1 MATTTPDLSPANPA
15 RLRLLTFPREHGAWG
30 ILLVPLITGAA
41 IGYHTPSS
49 LIALLLL
56 ALAALALFC
65 LRTPL
70 ESWMAASSMRPQT
83 TAERRAVLVSMAT
96 SASLAAAAL
105 TLVIWLQRAWDLLLL
120 GAAVGALFLV
130 QAALKKLGRETRM
143 RAQLAGSLG
152 LTATAAAAYYV
163 AAGKL
168 DATAFVL
175 WGVNWLFAANQI
187 HFVQLRIHA
196 ARITSRAEKLARGRA
211 FLSGELLALILLGV
225 VWRLGYLPGLAILAF
240 APILLRGA
248 IWPLSARTESLQVR
262 RLGLSELAHA
272 IAFGV
277 LVILCYRLSGI

>member
-1 MATTTPDLSPANPA
+1 MPTTTPDLFPANPA

-30 ILLVPLITGAA
+30 ILFVPLITGAA
-41 IGYHTPSS
+41 IGYHSPSS
-49 LIALLLL
+49 IISLLLL
-56 ALAALALFC
+56 AVAALALFC

-70 ESWMAASSMRPQT
+70 ESWMSASAVHPQT
-83 TAERRAVLVSMAT
+83 AAERRAVLVSIAT

-105 TLVIWLQRAWDLLLL
+105 VLVIWLQRAWDLLLL
-120 GAAVGALFLV
+120 GAAVGAAFLV

-152 LTATAAAAYYV
+152 LTSTAAAAYYV
-163 AAGKL
+163 AAGRL
-168 DATAFVL
+168 DSTAFAL

-187 HFVQLRIHA
+187 HFVQLRIHSA
-196 ARITSRAEKLARGRA
+196 HLTSPAKKLARSRA
-211 FLSGELLALILLGV
+211 FLFGELLSVVLLGV
-225 VWRLGYLPGLAILAF
+225 IWRLGYLPGLAILAF

-248 IWPLSARTESLQVR
+248 VWPLSARTEPLQVR

-277 LVILCYRLSGI
+277 LLILSYRLSGI